1 MKEQIYFNNL
11 SEICNLANIEISPM
25 YRNEYQRIYAN
36 KKAYCIYRLGSGRYE
51 LTVYKTLKGRVS
63 C

>member
-11 SEICNLANIEISPM
+11 SEICNLANI
-25 YRNEYQRIYAN
+25 
-36 KKAYCIYRLGSGRYE
+36 RLGSGRYE